1 MAVTRYARGDALTA
15 SRWAKV
21 LAAETL
27 VSTEIWPL
35 VGESENSVIH
45 LKTEPKKEGGDKVT
59 FGLLTQL
66 TGRGVTEN
74 ETQEGQEETLS
85 TYSDDLILT
94 ELSHAVR
101 VKGKNTIDNQR
112 VLFDARK
119 KGKMLLKDWYAKRM
133 SVSFFLHACGYTG
146 DAFTHRGM
154 SVDPD
159 FTQFNLGNTVTAPT
173 SSRKLFAA
181 AGGGESNTTDEGLES
196 DDTFD
201 LRLIDYAK
209 ELARTSSVPIRP
221 INIEGG
227 EFYVCYVH
235 PYQATDIRINTDT
248 GQWLDL
254 NKNAYNGKGKDNPIF
269 KGALGIYN
277 GVVLRESED
286 VTPGVNSSTAA
297 SISTV
302 RRAVFLGAQACAMG
316 FGTDFNEGDGAYKWR
331 EEEFDYGRELGVN
344 VQSLLGMTK
353 CVFNSLDFGSITIST
368 YAAAHT

>member
-1 MAVTRYARGDALTA
+1 MATTRYAVGDALA
-15 SRWAKV
+15 AKRFAKI
-21 LAAETL
+21 LAAEAL
-27 VSTEIWPL
+27 VATEIWPL

-59 FGLLTQL
+59 FGLMTQL
-66 TGRGVTEN
+66 TGVGVTEN
-74 ETQEGQEETLS
+74 ETQEGQEESLS
-85 TYSDDLILT
+85 TYSDDLLLT
-94 ELSHAVR
+94 ELSHAVK

-133 SVSFFLHACGYTG
+133 SIAAFLHLCGYTG
-146 DAFTHRGM
+146 AAYTHRGM
-154 SVDPD
+154 SIDR
-159 FTQFNLGNTVTAPT
+159 TKAQFNLGNTVTAPST
-173 SSRKLFAA
+173 SRKIFAA
-181 AGGGESNTTDEGLES
+181 AGGGESNTADENLES

-201 LRLIDYAK
+201 IRLLDYAK
-209 ELARTSSVPIRP
+209 ELAMTSSVPIRP
-221 INIEGG
+221 VNIEGG

-235 PYQATDIRINTDT
+235 PYQAVDIRTSTDT

-254 NKNAYNGKGKDNPIF
+254 NKNAYTGKGKDNPIF

-277 GVVLRESED
+277 GVILRESED
-286 VTPGVNSSTAA
+286 VTPGVNSSSSA

-302 RRAVFLGAQACAMG
+302 RRAVFLGAQAAAMG
-316 FGTDFNEGDGAYKWR
+316 FGSDFNEGDGAYKWR

>member
-1 MAVTRYARGDALTA
+1 MATTRYAVGDALA
-15 SRWAKV
+15 AKRFAKI
-21 LAAETL
+21 LAAEAL
-27 VSTEIWPL
+27 VATEIWPL

-59 FGLLTQL
+59 FGLMTQL
-66 TGRGVTEN
+66 TGVGVTEN
-74 ETQEGQEETLS
+74 ETQEGQEESLS
-85 TYSDDLILT
+85 TYSDDLLLT
-94 ELSHAVR
+94 ELSHAVK

-133 SVSFFLHACGYTG
+133 SVSFFMHVCGYTG
-146 DAFTHRGM
+146 DAFTHRGI

-159 FTQFNLGNTVTAPT
+159 YAQFNLGNTVVAPST
-173 SSRKLFAA
+173 SRKLFAA

-235 PYQATDIRINTDT
+235 P
-248 GQWLDL
+248 
-254 NKNAYNGKGKDNPIF
+254 
-269 KGALGIYN
+269 
-277 GVVLRESED
+277 
-286 VTPGVNSSTAA
+286 
-297 SISTV
+297 SI
-302 RRAVFLGAQACAMG
+302 
-316 FGTDFNEGDGAYKWR
+316 
-331 EEEFDYGRELGVN
+331 
-344 VQSLLGMTK
+344 
-353 CVFNSLDFGSITIST
+353 
-368 YAAAHT
+368 H